1 MEKSIAETLHTPTQ
15 LDIDARLEDQ
25 SFFNPEEDLI
35 PDSAHRMTDFIMQR
49 MLQRN

>member
-25 SFFNPEEDLI
+25 SFLKPEEDFI
-35 PDSAHRMTDFIMQR
+35 PESTHRMTDFIMQR
-49 MLQRN
+49 MLQWN